1 MDTDTNP
8 WQGRASRVEFTGQ
21 NGTFR
26 RIVINGAALELVTF
40 GFYRFWLA
48 TAMRRYL
55 WTSTRIDGDALEY
68 TGRGKELLFGFLF
81 AMAILGPFFLAYW
94 LLGLRFEQA
103 KAFASLLL
111 YGPLFVFGQFA
122 IYRARRYR
130 LTRTVWRGIRFW
142 MTGSGWAYAL
152 RSTLWIVL
160 VVLTLGFA
168 YPWRSAALER
178 YKMRNTFYGNLPGR
192 FDATGGALFARVWW
206 IWVLGLIALGASYG
220 LPIVIA
226 FDKLAVPAFVKI
238 LIPFGVIA
246 LPFLYAAKVATEWR
260 WWIGGIRFGGLIVA
274 CDLRRSAL
282 FGTYWKLI
290 GMMMLVGIVAGC
302 LFGGLFAM
310 LAFGPLHGLP
320 PAMIMAHTP
329 YWAIAAFVILYILVL
344 LMFGVVMR
352 IYTLQRIWRRAA
364 SATVLVNPDSIGTV
378 TAAGQAS
385 NALGEGLMDW
395 LDFAGF

>member
-1 MDTDTNP
+1 MDSSTTP
-8 WQGRASRVEFTGQ
+8 WQGHTSRVEFTGR

-26 RIVINGAALELVTF
+26 QIVVNGAALELVTF

-48 TAMRRYL
+48 TQMRHYL

-94 LLGLRFEQA
+94 LLGLQFERA
-103 KAFASLLL
+103 KAFASLIL
-111 YGPLFVFGQFA
+111 YVPLFIFGQFA

-130 LTRTVWRGIRFW
+130 LTRTAWRGIRFW

-152 RSTLWIVL
+152 RSTLWILL
-160 VVLTLGFA
+160 VVLTLGIA

-178 YKMRNTFYGNLPGR
+178 YKMRHTFYGDLSGR
-192 FDATGGALFARVWW
+192 FEATGGALFKRVWW
-206 IWVLGLIALGASYG
+206 IWLLGLIAYG
-220 LPIVIA
+220 GPFLIA
-226 FDKLAVPAFVKI
+226 FTLRRTPGMGILGI
-238 LIPFGVIA
+238 LIPVGFIT

-260 WWIGGIRFGGLIVA
+260 WWIGGIRFGGLIVT

-290 GMMMLVGIVAGC
+290 GMMMLVGIVATC
-302 LFGGLFAM
+302 LFGGLFAG
-310 LAFGPLHGLP
+310 LARGPLHGLP
-320 PAMIMAHTP
+320 PEMIMAHTP
-329 YWAIAAFVILYILVL
+329 YWAIAAFVILYITLLLTFSVL
-344 LMFGVVMR
+344 MR
-352 IYTLQRIWRRAA
+352 IYTLQRIWRRVAN
-364 SATVLVNPDSIGTV
+364 ATLLMNPEAIGTV

-385 NALGEGLMDW
+385 NALGEGLVDW